1 MNDIRRNQGT
11 KNFPHLP
18 SVSYEFR
25 PDTNR
30 SNDVLAGRS
39 GFVNGKRE
47 LTPEVELLAKKN
59 GDKNMKPAQ
68 SQQLNNIR
76 KKKEEIVDGGIL

>member
-1 MNDIRRNQGT
+1 M
-11 KNFPHLP
+11 P

-30 SNDVLAGRS
+30 SNEIFAGKS
-39 GFVNGKRE
+39 GFINGKRE
-47 LTPEVELLAKKN
+47 LTPEVEQLAKKN

-68 SQQLNNIR
+68 S
-76 KKKEEIVDGGIL
+76 

>member
-1 MNDIRRNQGT
+1 LERGSSLEKPHNDNKRNQGN

-30 SNDVLAGRS
+30 SNDIFAGRTAFANS
-39 GFVNGKRE
+39 KRE

-59 GDKNMKPAQ
+59 GDKNGKPA
-68 SQQLNNIR
+68 
-76 KKKEEIVDGGIL
+76 